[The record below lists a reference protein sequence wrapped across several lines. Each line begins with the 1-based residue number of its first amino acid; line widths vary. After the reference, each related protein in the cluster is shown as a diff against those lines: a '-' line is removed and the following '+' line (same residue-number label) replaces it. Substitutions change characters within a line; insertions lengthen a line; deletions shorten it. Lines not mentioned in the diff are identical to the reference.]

1 MSGND
6 TYNLLNCPGQLK
18 TLLFNLLWVKD
29 QAWKLCKLCF
39 SSHDWW
45 YVYVAKACA
54 PMNEGIFVALVFFMN
69 IFPSRAWH
77 LWDVKPPP
85 LLLSATLHSA
95 LFLLFLHPSLPSP
108 HLSTLVAT
116 ALISKNL
123 TRAHLPRQKLTF
135 MSSSISWLQKK
146 RKKTGFLSLSPLQ
159 HLVSSELYLIYMK
172 YI

>member
-1 MSGND
+1 M
-6 TYNLLNCPGQLK
+6 
-18 TLLFNLLWVKD
+18 
-29 QAWKLCKLCF
+29 
-39 SSHDWW
+39 
-45 YVYVAKACA
+45 YVFHFMICIRSKSWRANA
-54 PMNEGIFVALVFFMN
+54 MNEGIFVALVFFMN

-95 LFLLFLHPSLPSP
+95 LLLLFLLFLHPSLPSP

-146 RKKTGFLSLSPLQ
+146 RKKTGFLCSLYNTLWVLSSTSYIWWSSYH
-159 HLVSSELYLIYMK
+159 HLSQPHHPFY
-172 YI
+172 

>member
-95 LFLLFLHPSLPSP
+95 LFLLFLLFLHPSLPSP

-146 RKKTGFLSLSPLQ
+146 RKKTGFPCSLYITLWVLS
-159 HLVSSELYLIYMK
+159 SSS
-172 YI
+172 YIW